1 MKNFSMY
8 AKNGN
13 NKNFI
18 YADKK
23 SIMKLDDLEKFSQP
37 KIKKGKFS
45 INFDWFCLIQWNIVI
60 SDSVAS
66 LLSSLNDRP
75 KRDTLTMTA
84 AIKKHYR
91 ENFSDWYIKFK
102 LFWII
107 FVY

>member
-45 INFDWFCLIQWNIVI
+45 INFD
-60 SDSVAS
+60 
-66 LLSSLNDRP
+66 
-75 KRDTLTMTA
+75 
-84 AIKKHYR
+84 
-91 ENFSDWYIKFK
+91 
-102 LFWII
+102 
-107 FVY
+107 

>member
-1 MKNFSMY
+1 MY

-45 INFDWFCLIQWNIVI
+45 INFD
-60 SDSVAS
+60 
-66 LLSSLNDRP
+66 
-75 KRDTLTMTA
+75 
-84 AIKKHYR
+84 
-91 ENFSDWYIKFK
+91 
-102 LFWII
+102 
-107 FVY
+107 